1 MAKCQV
7 LAIVLIINLE
17 GLKFLIGFYI
27 FKYCRISLYKI
38 HSWEFNS
45 NKGERLCGILKG
57 DVSYKE
63 VYLKKGISLR
73 GLSPGS

>member
-27 FKYCRISLYKI
+27 FNYRRISLYKI
-38 HSWEFNS
+38 HSWEFNTY
-45 NKGERLCGILKG
+45 KGEAVGCRWT
-57 DVSYKE
+57 D
-63 VYLKKGISLR
+63 
-73 GLSPGS
+73 